1 MNDQSKIPVTLEE
14 IPFADLHISDLNP
27 RKVVNDTSIATLAE
41 NIRAYGL
48 IQNLAGFRDE
58 AGVGV
63 VVGGRRYRALALL
76 QDNKRFQMVTVK
88 MAPDQATAE
97 YWATSENAQ
106 REALH
111 PADEIQDFGAMEK
124 RGATVADVATAY
136 GATEAH
142 VYRRLALA
150 NLPCPV
156 IDALR
161 SGDISLS
168 NAAAFTISDDEK
180 LTLEILE
187 NVRGQ
192 GESDHR
198 IKKMLKP
205 DAVKDSDRRAVYVG
219 VEAYIEAGGRTS
231 SDLFAD
237 EVLIDDPA
245 ILDALF
251 GKKLAE
257 ASEALIAQG
266 WKWAE
271 PINDSYIGWYQIDD
285 MKLARIY
292 AQSGQ
297 LSEDQVEE
305 FEALEEL
312 ADDDTLDDDGKA
324 KLTALQLIVDGTFTD
339 EQKAHAGVLAFID
352 NSGTL
357 KFETGLVR
365 GADKKAALEA
375 GVLAKSNHT
384 GNAGTKSPIS
394 NKLRIDLDRITTGA
408 RQDASLRDPEMLL
421 ALFAFQLS
429 GKSGYTSVFGLRK
442 DEVANVPTTEMAG
455 YTLDDRL
462 TKPTPS
468 AKFGSDMG
476 RVFRAYKAKGP
487 EFIMEEITR
496 HLASQLTTDA
506 ELAEVIDKTVDTNVR
521 DNFTPTAENF
531 FGRVGRPYLI
541 DLWRDLL
548 DLPEDHP
555 TATTFAK
562 LKKSEKAAKMEALFG
577 DPEVRK
583 AHNLTDAQAKRIDTW
598 LPQGMA

>member
-1 MNDQSKIPVTLEE
+1 MNDQSNIPVTFEE

-27 RKVVNDTSIATLAE
+27 RKVVNEASIITLAE

-76 QDNKRFQMVTVK
+76 QDDKRFQIVTIK

-124 RGATVADVATAY
+124 RGATVADIATAY

-150 NLPCPV
+150 ALPCPV
-156 IDALR
+156 VDALR

-180 LTLEILE
+180 LTLEVLE

-205 DAVKDSDRRAVYVG
+205 DAVKDSDRRAIYVG
-219 VEAYIEAGGRTS
+219 LDAYKEAGGRTS

-245 ILDALF
+245 ILDELF

-257 ASEALIAQG
+257 AAEALIAQG

-271 PINDSYIGWYQIDD
+271 PINDSYIGWYQIDE

-292 AQSGQ
+292 AESGQ
-297 LSEDQVEE
+297 LSEDQIEE
-305 FEALEEL
+305 FDTLEEL
-312 ADDDTLDDDGKA
+312 ANDETLDDDGKA
-324 KLTALQLIVDGTFTD
+324 KLAALQLIVDGTFTD
-339 EQKAHAGVLAFID
+339 EQKAHAGVLVYVD
-352 NSGTL
+352 SRGTVQC
-357 KFETGLVR
+357 ETGLIR
-365 GADKKAALEA
+365 GADKKAAIDA
-375 GVLAKSNHT
+375 GVLAKSNHA
-384 GNAGTKSPIS
+384 GSSGTKSPIS

-455 YTLDDRL
+455 YTLDERL
-462 TKPTPS
+462 IKPTPS
-468 AKFGSDMG
+468 AKFGSDMR

-496 HLASQLTTDA
+496 HLASQLSTDA
-506 ELAEVIDKTVDTNVR
+506 DLAEVIDKTVDTNLR

-531 FGRVGRPYLI
+531 FGRVGGPYLVN
-541 DLWRDLL
+541 LWRELL
-548 DLPEDHP
+548 NLSEDHP
-555 TATTFAK
+555 TATSFAK
-562 LKKSEKAAKMEALFG
+562 LKKSKKAEKLEALFG
-577 DPEVRK
+577 SSEIRK
-583 AHNLTDAQAKRIDTW
+583 AHNITETQAKRIDMW
-598 LPQGMA
+598 LPEGMV